1 MNIPRKLIV
10 NTLATIA
17 FVFLFLLPVL
27 GFVTTTTEAGE
38 TSQSAVTHS
47 NDYVFFIVQDNSEV
61 PLAAAPSSDVST
73 YILWTGL
80 ASFAIVIIFMYSAW
94 YLSVRRNLRELSD
107 RMSPLERGAY
117 TIPQGYLHPVRSYR
131 LAREAEDT
139 VASIY
144 TRYI

>member
-17 FVFLFLLPVL
+17 FVCLFLLPVL

-38 TSQSAVTHS
+38 TTQSAVTHS
-47 NDYVFFIVQDNSEV
+47 DDYVFFIVQDNSDV
-61 PLAAAPSSDVST
+61 PLATAPTPDVSS

-80 ASFAIVIIFMYSAW
+80 ASFAIVILFMYFAW

-107 RMSPLERGAY
+107 RLSPLERSAY
-117 TIPQGYLHPVRSYR
+117 IIPQGYLHPVRSYR
-131 LAREAEDT
+131 LAKEAEDT

>member
-61 PLAAAPSSDVST
+61 PLAATPSSDIST
-73 YILWTGL
+73 FILWTGL
-80 ASFAIVIIFMYSAW
+80 ASFAIVIIFMYFAW

-107 RMSPLERGAY
+107 RLSPLERRAY
-117 TIPQGYLHPVRSYR
+117 MIPQGYLHPVRSYR